1 MDDDKEKAKKR
12 IKPMSKYIRI
22 MVCIAVCIIAAT
34 CNCYSGNEKKC
45 QYYGYS
51 MTCTRSGCKGNDKAL
66 VICTPCK
73 AVGDKQCKAYC
84 ENCGS
89 GDYITIKKED

>member
-1 MDDDKEKAKKR
+1 MNNYVKT
-12 IKPMSKYIRI
+12 I
-22 MVCIAVCIIAAT
+22 VCAAVCIVSICGIGCAVDH
-34 CNCYSGNEKKC
+34 KKC

-51 MTCTRSGCKGNDKAL
+51 MTCTRSGCKGKDKAL

-84 ENCGS
+84 ENCES
-89 GDYITIKKED
+89 GDYITIKKQD